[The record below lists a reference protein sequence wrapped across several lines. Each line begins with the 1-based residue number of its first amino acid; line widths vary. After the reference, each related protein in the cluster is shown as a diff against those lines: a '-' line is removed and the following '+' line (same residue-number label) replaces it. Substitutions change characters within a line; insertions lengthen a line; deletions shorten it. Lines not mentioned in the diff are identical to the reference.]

1 MKRKRTRHLEFI
13 IGDILA
19 LALAVVAAFYLFA
32 GNTGTLLSDAVQTG
46 FLLAVLML
54 CISFFEDGYNNILRR
69 GYLVETGCVFKMM
82 AMVGAIELLYLF
94 LIKSEILY
102 TRRLLAAV
110 WILSMFLICAE
121 RILLKKLLRWRFSRT
136 DYASNVLVIACADQ
150 ADTILEKLSASGFSS
165 FYIKAVC
172 IIGKKDGYVLNVGVP
187 VTEVRE
193 EELMEYVTA
202 NVIDEIVISI
212 PCDTQKEE
220 VLTKRFLNIG
230 IVVHIYIEQHIT
242 AFANSQ
248 IEYINGIN
256 VLTCFDKELSRTGLF
271 CKRIFDILGGL
282 AGLFAAVL
290 IGLAIAPFIW
300 RASPGPLIFSQIR
313 VGKNGRKF
321 RIYKFRSM
329 YMDAEQRKK
338 ELTEKNEMDQYMF
351 KMKDDPR
358 IIKGIGHFIRE
369 RSLDEFPQF
378 FNVLKGDMSLV
389 GTRPPTEDEYE
400 KYEFDHKK
408 RLCMKPGITG
418 LWQISG
424 RNEIT
429 DFDKVVE
436 LDWKYIDNWSM
447 ALDFK
452 ILVKTVVT
460 VLSGKGAR

>member
-19 LALAVVAAFYLFA
+19 LELAVFIAFYLTVGSTDA
-32 GNTGTLLSDAVQTG
+32 LLSDGVQVG
-46 FLLAVLML
+46 FFSAVLML
-54 CISFFEDGYNNILRR
+54 CISFFQDGYNHILRR
-69 GYLVETGCVFKMM
+69 GYLVETGCVFRVM
-82 AMVGAIELLYLF
+82 ATVWAIELVYLF
-94 LIKSEILY
+94 LTKSEILY
-102 TRRLLAAV
+102 TRRILAAV
-110 WILSMFLICAE
+110 WVLSTLFICVE
-121 RILLKKLLRWRFSRT
+121 RILMKRLLRWQFSRK
-136 DYASNVLVIACADQ
+136 DYASNVLVIACENQ
-150 ADTILEKLSASGFSS
+150 TDTILKKLSASGFSS

-172 IIGKKDGYVLNVGVP
+172 IIGKETDHASDRGDSVD
-187 VTEVRE
+187 EIRE

-212 PCDTQKEE
+212 PHDPQKEE
-220 VLTKRFLNIG
+220 ILTKRFLNIG
-230 IVVHIYIEQHIT
+230 IVVHIYIEQHVT

-248 IEYINGIN
+248 MEYINGIN
-256 VLTCFDKELSRTGLF
+256 VLTCYNKELSRTGLLL
-271 CKRIFDILGGL
+271 KRIFDIIGGIIGL
-282 AGLFAAVL
+282 AAAIL

-300 RASPGPLIFSQIR
+300 KASPGPLIFSQIR

-338 ELTEKNEMDQYMF
+338 ELAEKNEMDQFMF

-389 GTRPPTEDEYE
+389 GTRPPTVDEYE

-424 RNEIT
+424 RNEIS
-429 DFDKVVE
+429 DFNKVVE
-436 LDWKYIDNWSM
+436 LDWTYIDNWSM

-452 ILVKTVVT
+452 ILIKTVLT
-460 VLSGKGAR
+460 VVSGKGAR